1 MEKQGQFIMEFVN
14 RKPYCTQGWVLRST
28 EKHGT
33 IGKNESFY
41 HYYDKIK
48 ETIDTEAQCV
58 PLPGKAI
65 KLSIFISYSP
75 PNKVK
80 ILKAGTKCVYYY
92 KWAQCRK

>member
-1 MEKQGQFIMEFVN
+1 MLI
-14 RKPYCTQGWVLRST
+14 ST

-33 IGKNESFY
+33 IGKNKSFY